1 MSAFPLF
8 SAAATSRPFIFSP
21 LSSLRSTAERAAV
34 KSAKSTAEILAQV
47 GSISKLAAVVPASR
61 LDVRARPEMVSSGIP
76 QLDLLTG
83 GLARGCLTEICG
95 AASSGRTS
103 VLLLALAR
111 ATQRGEICA
120 LVDASDAFD
129 PVSAAAAG
137 VALERLL
144 WIRCGGNAE
153 HSLKATDLLLQ
164 AGGFGIVVM
173 DLGDIA
179 PETARRISL
188 ASWYRLRRAVENTPT
203 TLVVIEQAPN
213 ARACAQLAIDCAR
226 TRVHWSGAPGCSQLL
241 RGAAF
246 AVERLKPLRPASAGF
261 EARALR

>member
-1 MSAFPLF
+1 MASPLLQSIDFKLHERPAPEFLTSGIAGIDSAF
-8 SAAATSRPFIFSP
+8 
-21 LSSLRSTAERAAV
+21 
-34 KSAKSTAEILAQV
+34 
-47 GSISKLAAVVPASR
+47 G
-61 LDVRARPEMVSSGIP
+61 GIP
-76 QLDLLTG
+76 
-83 GLARGCLTEICG
+83 RGCVTDIFG
-95 AASSGRTS
+95 PASSGRTS
-103 VLLLALAR
+103 ILYSLMAQ
-111 ATQRGEICA
+111 ATSREEFCA

-129 PVSAAAAG
+129 PVSAAGTG

-164 AGGFGIVVM
+164 AGGFGLVAM

-203 TLVVIEQAPN
+203 ALVVIERAPN
-213 ARACAQLAIDCAR
+213 ARACSMLALECVR
-226 TRVHWSGAPGCSQLL
+226 TRVQWSGAPGCSQLL
-241 RGAAF
+241 RGAMF
-246 AVERLKPLRPASAGF
+246 AVERRKPLRPASARF